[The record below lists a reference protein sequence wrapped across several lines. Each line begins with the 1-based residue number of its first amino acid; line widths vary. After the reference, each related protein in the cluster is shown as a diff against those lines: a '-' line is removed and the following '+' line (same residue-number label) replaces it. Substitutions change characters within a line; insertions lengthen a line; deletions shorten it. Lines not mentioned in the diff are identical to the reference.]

1 MVSGFLLL
9 RAFGFF
15 SVNGLPACG
24 TDNATRTK
32 RSNGGK
38 NHDTIRKMRL
48 GLVLIYV
55 KDLDRMAAFYGEI
68 LGLQAIEST
77 RTESWVEFE
86 AGGIRFGLHA
96 IPAAIAEGIEIASPP
111 RAREDNDASRR
122 LHERV
127 RRRWRNVPARL
138 YGTRGR
144 VCDAACGNA
153 VDGDSCWE
161 RGWPAHLHCMP
172 ADARHARE
180 RSHGGSNGNSERR

>member
-68 LGLQAIEST
+68 LGLRAIEST
-77 RTESWVEFE
+77 RTESWVEFG

-111 RAREDNDASRR
+111 RARKDNPIKLSFAVEDVA
-122 LHERV
+122 
-127 RRRWRNVPARL
+127 
-138 YGTRGR
+138 
-144 VCDAACGNA
+144 
-153 VDGDSCWE
+153 
-161 RGWPAHLHCMP
+161 
-172 ADARHARE
+172 
-180 RSHGGSNGNSERR
+180 SERRRLESLGVPLVERPWGSCDGIDPEGNVFGLYPVAEI